1 MSLPHLP
8 TPVGPPVV
16 APPVV
21 GAGGDPC
28 APHNLRWQP
37 VSSRLIPVRLV
48 AIWLTLL
55 LFAAPF
61 LILGI
66 TVDSWFFLGAAVLAL
81 LGLWLSYLV
90 PRQVHAMGYAETPDE
105 FIFRRGVLFQRLT
118 IVPYGR
124 MQYVD
129 ISRGPI
135 ARYFGIAEL
144 KLHTAAAATDLTI
157 NGLPEA
163 ETNRLRVKLT
173 ELGEA
178 KLAGL

>member
-1 MSLPHLP
+1 MPHLP

-16 APPVV
+16 AAPAAGGP
-21 GAGGDPC
+21 GGDPC
-28 APHNLRWQP
+28 APQNLRWQP
-37 VSSRLIPVRLV
+37 VSPRLVAVRLV
-48 AIWLTLL
+48 ATWLTLTI
-55 LFAAPF
+55 FALPL
-61 LILGI
+61 LILSI
-66 TVDSWFFLGAAVLAL
+66 IVDSWFFLGLAVLGL
-81 LGLWLSYLV
+81 LGLWLTYLV
-90 PRQVHAMGYAETPDE
+90 PRQVRAMGYAETPDE
-105 FIFRRGVLFQRLT
+105 FVFRRGVLFQRLT

-144 KLHTAAAATDLTI
+144 KLHTASAATDLTI